1 MTELEL
7 LAPAKDLET
16 GIAAITH
23 GADAVYIAA
32 QKFGAREK
40 AGNPIKD
47 IAELCRFAHAYHA
60 RVYITVNT
68 IIYDNEIDEVQEL
81 IHEIYNASVDAII
94 IQDFAILAMDIPPIA
109 IHASTQMHN
118 IDPNHINFL
127 EKNGVSRIVLPRELN
142 LGEISN
148 IRSKTKAELEFFVHG
163 ALCVSYSGQCYMSY
177 LLSGRSANRGACA
190 QPCRLAYDLVDET
203 GNVLVKNKHLLSL
216 KDLNLSS
223 HLANLIGAGITSFKI
238 EGRLKDVA
246 YVKNITAHYSNLLN
260 QFISLNSQYKRA
272 SSGKCSYSFTPDPE
286 RTFNRGFTTHF
297 IDGRKPNQASINTP
311 KSVGKRIGMVDRIYR
326 NYFCINSAET
336 IHNGDGLCFFN
347 SQDQLEGFRV
357 NKVEGNKIFPNQK
370 TTDLAIET
378 TIYRNEDFEL
388 EQILNRKSAE
398 RKVDCNIDLYISANF
413 IKLYIRD
420 EDGVSAFIEFPN
432 GFDKAKNPNHLD
444 AIENQLRKTG
454 DTIFNVNR
462 VNIECSTEAPFIPT
476 SIINSA
482 RRDLTLQ
489 FLSKRIEAHRRH
501 LRDKTTTTATV
512 PNPIL
517 SYKANVA
524 NKASRDFLLNH
535 GAKSIEPA
543 FEVTRPKGEVEL
555 MVTRYCIKHEL
566 GLCPSKQGAKPTGQL
581 FLKNDHRLFPL
592 VFDCKNCVMKVI
604 QPNK

>member
-60 RVYITVNT
+60 RVYVTVNT

-81 IHEIYNASVDAII
+81 IHEIYNAGADAII
-94 IQDFAILAMDIPPIA
+94 IQDFAILNMDIPPIA

-118 IDPNHINFL
+118 IDPNHISFL
-127 EKNGVSRIVLPRELN
+127 ENLGVSRIVLPRELT
-142 LGEISN
+142 LDEIKN
-148 IRSKTKAELEFFVHG
+148 IRHKTKAELEFFIHG
-163 ALCVSYSGQCYMSY
+163 ALCVSYSGQCYLSHA
-177 LLSGRSANRGACA
+177 LSGRSANRGACA
-190 QPCRLAYDLVDET
+190 QPCRLAYDLVDEK
-203 GNVLVKNKHLLSL
+203 GNVLVENKHLLSL

-286 RTFNRGFTTHF
+286 KTFNRNFSTHF
-297 IDGRKPNQASINTP
+297 IQGRIANQASVNTP
-311 KSVGKRIGMVDRIYR
+311 KSLGKKVGVVDRIYR
-326 NYFCINSAET
+326 NYICINTDQT

-347 SQDQLEGFRV
+347 SQNQLKGFLV
-357 NKVEGNKIFPNQK
+357 NKAEGNKIFPNQMP
-370 TTDLAIET
+370 TDLNIET
-378 TIYRNEDFEL
+378 TIYRNEDFEF
-388 EQILNRKSAE
+388 EQTLKRKSAE
-398 RKVDCNIDLYISANF
+398 RRIDCNIDVNITREKITLSIIDIEGISTSIEIPNQF
-413 IKLYIRD
+413 D
-420 EDGVSAFIEFPN
+420 E
-432 GFDKAKNPNHLD
+432 AKNPNSAELF
-444 AIENQLRKTG
+444 ENQLRKTG
-454 DTIFNVNR
+454 DTIFR
-462 VNIECSTEAPFIPT
+462 VDRVKIDGSSKIPFIPV
-476 SIINSA
+476 SVINSA
-482 RRDLTLQ
+482 RRDLTTQLYN
-489 FLSKRIEAHRRH
+489 KRIELHQHPERKPAAH
-501 LRDKTTTTATV
+501 DAKV
-512 PNPIL
+512 PQTIL

-524 NKASRDFLLNH
+524 NKLSSHFLQKH
-535 GAKSIEPA
+535 GAQLIEPA
-543 FEVTRPKGEVEL
+543 FEVKKPKGDIEL

-581 FLKNDHRLFPL
+581 YLRNNQNNFPL
-592 VFDCKNCVMKVI
+592 VFDCKNCVMKVML
-604 QPNK
+604 PNK

>member
-81 IHEIYNASVDAII
+81 IHEIYNAGADAII
-94 IQDFAILAMDIPPIA
+94 IQDFAILNMDIPPIA

-118 IDPNHINFL
+118 IDPNHISFL
-127 EKNGVSRIVLPRELN
+127 ENLGVSRIVLPRELT
-142 LGEISN
+142 LDEIKN
-148 IRSKTKAELEFFVHG
+148 IRYKTKAELEFFIHG
-163 ALCVSYSGQCYMSY
+163 ALCVSYSGQCYLSHA
-177 LLSGRSANRGACA
+177 LSGRSANRGACA
-190 QPCRLAYDLVDET
+190 QPCRLAYDLVDEK
-203 GNVLVKNKHLLSL
+203 GNVLVENKHLLSL

-286 RTFNRGFTTHF
+286 KTFNRSFSTHF
-297 IDGRKPNQASINTP
+297 IQGRIANQASVNTP
-311 KSVGKRIGMVDRIYR
+311 KSLGKKVGVVDRIYR
-326 NYFCINSAET
+326 NYICINTDQT

-347 SQDQLEGFRV
+347 SQNQLKGFLV
-357 NKVEGNKIFPNQK
+357 NKAEGNKIFPNQMP
-370 TTDLAIET
+370 TDLNIET
-378 TIYRNEDFEL
+378 TIYRNEDFEF
-388 EQILNRKSAE
+388 EQTLKRKSAE
-398 RKVDCNIDLYISANF
+398 RRIDCNIDVNITREKITLSIIDIEGISTSIEIPNQF
-413 IKLYIRD
+413 D
-420 EDGVSAFIEFPN
+420 E
-432 GFDKAKNPNHLD
+432 AKNPNAAELF
-444 AIENQLRKTG
+444 ENQLRKTG
-454 DTIFNVNR
+454 DTIFR
-462 VNIECSTEAPFIPT
+462 VDRVKIDGSSKIPFIPV
-476 SIINSA
+476 SVINSA
-482 RRDLTLQ
+482 RRDLTTQLYN
-489 FLSKRIEAHRRH
+489 KRIELHQHPERKPAAH
-501 LRDKTTTTATV
+501 DAKV
-512 PNPIL
+512 PQTIL

-524 NKASRDFLLNH
+524 NKLSSHFLQKH
-535 GAKSIEPA
+535 GAQLIEPA
-543 FEVTRPKGEVEL
+543 FEVKKPKGDIEL

-581 FLKNDHRLFPL
+581 YLRNNQNNFPL
-592 VFDCKNCVMKVI
+592 VFDCKNCVMKVML
-604 QPNK
+604 PNK